1 MAKSLFPLK
10 FPPGFFR
17 NGTEYMTKG
26 RWFDGSLV
34 RWFEGALQPI
44 GGWQRL
50 TDASD
55 TVISMDQPT
64 RGILGWKTD
73 AGIAQVAFGSYC
85 KAWALSIGVLTD
97 ITPAGISCGAEHATV
112 VDGGAYGEG
121 VYGAGPYGG
130 VVSDTKNQIIEA
142 GSWSFDN
149 FGEILVGNPW
159 PDNGIYDWDL
169 NVANNF
175 VAVAGA
181 PSANA
186 IVVTPERFLVALG
199 AAGDRRLVKWSD
211 QDDRTS
217 WTATAT
223 NQAGDFPM
231 PGSGDI
237 LAGRRGRNETLIWT
251 ESDLWS
257 MGFIGGEL
265 VYGFKQVGAN
275 CGAMSRRSMAAM
287 QSRYY
292 WMGRRGFY
300 VYDGFVK
307 ELPSE
312 VGDYV
317 FNDFN
322 TIQRSKVA
330 CVPMGEYGE
339 VWWFYPSAS
348 SIENNKYVVYNVNQ
362 GIWYF
367 GDLARTDGLDRG
379 PLQYPLWTKPVSG
392 DSHPVEQERSVNYD
406 GLLPF
411 AETGPI
417 EIGNGD
423 QIMTVLHMI
432 PDEKTLGDV
441 SGTLTFKNYPTD
453 NGSEVVLPT
462 LSAQT
467 DIRST
472 GRSVRMKVTQVRPGW
487 RVGVIRLDV
496 APGGRR

>member
-1 MAKSLFPLK
+1 MAKRLFPLK

-17 NGTEYMTKG
+17 NGTTYMTKG
-26 RWFDGSLV
+26 RWFNGTLV

-50 TDASD
+50 TDIDDVA
-55 TVISMDQPT
+55 ISMDQPT

-73 AGIAQVAFGSYC
+73 AGIAQVAFGSFC
-85 KAWALSIGVLTD
+85 KAWALSLGVLTE
-97 ITPAGISCGAEHATV
+97 ITPSGITCGQEHAV
-112 VDGGAYGEG
+112 VIDGGAYGEG
-121 VYGAGPYGG
+121 LYGAGPYGG
-130 VVSDTKNQIIEA
+130 VVSDVKNQTIEA

-169 NVANNF
+169 NIVNDFELVAN
-175 VAVAGA
+175 A

-199 AAGDRRLVKWSD
+199 ARGDRRLVEWSD
-211 QDDRTS
+211 QDDRTV
-217 WTATAT
+217 WGATAT

-231 PGSGDI
+231 PGAGDI

-265 VYGFKQVGAN
+265 VYSFKQVGTN
-275 CGAMSRRSMAAM
+275 CGAMSRRSMASL

-292 WMGRRGFY
+292 WMGRKSFF

-312 VGDYV
+312 VGDFV
-317 FNDFN
+317 FNDIN
-322 TIQRSKVA
+322 NVQRSKIA
-330 CVPMGEYGE
+330 ALALAETGE
-339 VWWFYPSAS
+339 VWWFYPSAN
-348 SIENNKYVVYNVNQ
+348 SIENDRYVIYNVNQ
-362 GIWYF
+362 RIWYY
-367 GDLARTDGLDRG
+367 GIMPRTDGIDRG
-379 PLQYPLWTKPVSG
+379 PLQHPICTKPVSG
-392 DSHPVEQERSVNYD
+392 TSQPMEHEKSDNYD
-406 GLLPF
+406 GLVPF

-423 QIMTVLHMI
+423 QVMTVLGLI

-441 SGTLTFKNYPTD
+441 SGTLTFKDHPTD
-453 NGSEVVLPT
+453 GGAEVVLPT

-467 DIRST
+467 DIRAT
-472 GRSVRMKVTQVRPGW
+472 GRSVRLKVTQVRPGW
-487 RVGVIRLDV
+487 RVGHFRLDV
-496 APGGRR
+496 ASGGRR